1 MLNGPIEAAAD
12 SGVDV
17 IVMNTGAAEKAR
29 EVGALM
35 YVGQPEC
42 DAGHAAG
49 LRAKGDGVTS
59 FLCVNHSVQ
68 QPTLAQRCQ
77 GLADGLGIE
86 TGAAMLDGGADP
98 AEIKNEVLAYPFANP
113 NTDAIL
119 TLDETGM
126 AGDIRFGAFG
136 LGAEIVKADG
146 TGSIEKYA
154 GEYRWTNRAL
164 LIAKGG
170 RPIMGRLNRSI
181 CRNSRRRGMATV
193 DERIRE
199 MSTFRKALIRPELG
213 GVCGT
218 IVVFA
223 FFLIFAFD
231 SGMFN
236 SRGIMSWSVVS
247 AQFMIIAVGACL
259 LMIAGEFDLSVGSM
273 IGFCGMMIAIFS
285 VTMGWPVWMAIV
297 VTFAMCVA
305 IGALNGY
312 IVIRTGLPG
321 FIVTLAFMF
330 ILRGFTIY
338 LPQTV
343 ERKTIIGGVK
353 DVAEGDWL
361 AAVFGGR
368 ILGGLFA
375 WLGDV
380 GIVATFE
387 RGSRIGQPVVDGIPM
402 LIVWAIAL
410 IVFGHVLL
418 TRTRFGNWIFASG
431 GDAESARNSGVPVNR
446 VKILMFMFTAFCACV
461 FATAQ
466 VMEFGSAGA
475 DRGLLKGFEAIVA
488 AVIGGA
494 LLTGGYGS
502 VIGAALG
509 ALIFGVVQ
517 QGLFFAGVESSLFR
531 VFLGILLLTA
541 VVLNACI
548 RRTITG
554 EK

>member
-1 MLNGPIEAAAD
+1 
-12 SGVDV
+12 
-17 IVMNTGAAEKAR
+17 
-29 EVGALM
+29 
-35 YVGQPEC
+35 
-42 DAGHAAG
+42 
-49 LRAKGDGVTS
+49 
-59 FLCVNHSVQ
+59 
-68 QPTLAQRCQ
+68 
-77 GLADGLGIE
+77 
-86 TGAAMLDGGADP
+86 
-98 AEIKNEVLAYPFANP
+98 
-113 NTDAIL
+113 
-119 TLDETGM
+119 
-126 AGDIRFGAFG
+126 
-136 LGAEIVKADG
+136 
-146 TGSIEKYA
+146 
-154 GEYRWTNRAL
+154 
-164 LIAKGG
+164 
-170 RPIMGRLNRSI
+170 
-181 CRNSRRRGMATV
+181 MATV

-554 EK
+554 GK